1 MKDQLKH
8 FLLFAV
14 LTICCTATAVA
25 QATLKGMVVDAGT
38 NEPLIGATVAVKGS
52 TLGAITDV
60 NGGFTLKVPNSGV
73 TIVFTYIGYKE
84 KQMDITG
91 QGTIDLGSVALEH
104 DAQMLQD
111 VVVTSSIAIARKTP
125 VAVSS
130 VSMDFIEE
138 KLGTQEF
145 PEILKSTPGV
155 HANKEGGGY
164 GDSEIYMRGFG
175 NENIAVMVNGV
186 PMNDM
191 EWGGV
196 YWSNWAGLTDVTRT
210 MQTQRGLGAS
220 KVSAPSVG
228 GTINIIT
235 RSLDSEKGGT
245 IAYSMGN
252 DGMNKMLF
260 SVSTGVSKSGWAMTL
275 LGARTW
281 GNGYVQGTDFEGYNY
296 FLNISKRI
304 NDAHQLSLTAF
315 GAPQKHYQRDG
326 ALTIA
331 DWQRVEKVYG
341 VKNYKYNSTYG
352 FDNNGER
359 QSAEYNVYH
368 KPQISLNHQ
377 WQIDEKSSLSTVA
390 YVSIG
395 RGYGNSGQG
404 NEDYGYSYRDWN
416 GAYYG
421 ELQTK
426 FRKADGTFDYG
437 AIEDINAASEY
448 GSMLVMSQSKNY
460 HNWYGLLST
469 YTTKFGEYFDFY
481 GGVDFRYYKGTHTN
495 EISDLFGGQYFM
507 DSTRGDVQAANNANA
522 ANPAWRYQKLGVGDV
537 VYRDY
542 DGHVLQEGAFFQ
554 TEFNKD
560 KLSAFVAGSLSNT
573 TYWRYD
579 RFYYDKAHAKSDKI
593 SFLGFT
599 AKGGA
604 NYNIT
609 DNHNVF
615 FNLGYISRA
624 PKFSYGAFMQA
635 TTSHAINKDAK
646 NEKVLSFELGYGFR
660 NEWLSANVN
669 AYYTKWLDKT
679 MTKSGT
685 MDNQTEYYMNMTG
698 VNALHKGIE
707 LDVKITPL
715 NWLEL
720 TGMFSLGDWKW
731 DSNATGYA
739 YDPYGNALTAE
750 GTTTTVGAADHA
762 NAKINLK
769 GVRVGGSAQTTAA
782 IGATFKIGKSIR
794 VGADWTYYGRNY
806 AYYSLSGGN
815 LSLGRE
821 VSVLDPWK
829 IPAASQ
835 FDLNA
840 SYRFKIGKLNAILS
854 GNVNNLLDY
863 QYISKAFNPNTLSS
877 STLQEATAENI
888 YCYYAFG
895 RTYSLRLKVNF

>member
-25 QATLKGMVVDAGT
+25 QATVKGMVVDAGT
-38 NEPLIGATVAVKGS
+38 NEPLIGATVAVQG
-52 TLGAITDV
+52 TTQGAITDV
-60 NGGFTLKVPNSGV
+60 NGGFTLKLAKKGV
-73 TIVFTYIGYKE
+73 TIVFTYLGYKE
-84 KQMDITG
+84 KTVTIGKDG
-91 QGTIDLGSVALEH
+91 EVDLGTILMES

-111 VVVTSSIAIARKTP
+111 VVITSSVAIARKTP

-191 EWGGV
+191 EWGGI

-220 KVSAPSVG
+220 N
-228 GTINIIT
+228 GTINIVT
-235 RSLDSEKGGT
+235 RGLDSEKGGT
-245 IAYSMGN
+245 LAYSMGN
-252 DGMNKMLF
+252 DGMNKILF

-315 GAPQKHYQRDG
+315 GAPQTHYQRNG

-331 DWQRVEKVYG
+331 DWKMTEEVYG
-341 VKNYKYNSTYG
+341 IKNYKYNSSYG
-352 FDNNGER
+352 FDNEGR
-359 QSAEYNVYH
+359 RRTSEYNSYH

-395 RGYGNSGQG
+395 RGYGYSGQG
-404 NEDYGYSYRDWN
+404 NEYYGYSYQDWR
-416 GAYYG
+416 GANYG
-421 ELQTK
+421 VLQTR
-426 FRKADGTFDYG
+426 FRNPDGTFDYG
-437 AIEDINAASEY
+437 AIEDINAESEY
-448 GSMLVMSQSKNY
+448 GSMLAMSLSKNY

-469 YTTKFGEYFDFY
+469 YTTKFGDYFDFY
-481 GGVDFRYYKGTHTN
+481 GGIDFRYYKGTHTN
-495 EISDLFGGQYFM
+495 EISDLYGGQYFM
-507 DSTRGDVQAANNANA
+507 DSTRADVSAENNVAA
-522 ANPAWRYQKLGVGDV
+522 ANPMWKYEKLGVGDV

-554 TEFNKD
+554 TEFNKGR
-560 KLSAFVAGSLSNT
+560 LSAFVAGSLSNT

-579 RFYYDKAHAKSDKI
+579 RLFYDKAHAKSDKV
-593 SFLGFT
+593 SFIGFT

-635 TTSHAINKDAK
+635 VSSHVINKDAK

-660 NEWLSANVN
+660 NSWLSANVN
-669 AYYTKWLDKT
+669 AYWTKWLDKA
-679 MTKSGT
+679 MTKSGELG
-685 MDNQTEYYMNMTG
+685 DQNRTEFFMNMTG
-698 VNALHKGIE
+698 VNALHRGVE
-707 LDVKITPL
+707 LDAKITPL
-715 NWLEL
+715 KWLEI

-739 YDPYGNALTAE
+739 YNNNGAPLTSDGQIAS
-750 GTTTTVGAADHA
+750 GIGASDHVSA
-762 NAKINLK
+762 SINLK

-782 IGATFKIGKSIR
+782 LGATFKIGKSIR

-806 AYYSLSGGN
+806 AYYSFSGSN
-815 LSLGRE
+815 LQLGKE
-821 VSVLDPWK
+821 VSIAEPWK
-829 IPAASQ
+829 VPSASQ
-835 FDLNA
+835 FDMNA
-840 SYRFKIGKLNAILS
+840 SYRFKLGKLDAILS
-854 GNVNNLLDY
+854 GNVNNLFDY
-863 QYISKAFNPNTLSS
+863 QYISKAYNPRSAEVSSNT
-877 STLQEATAENI
+877 I